1 MIQSENLTKRFN
13 NTLALDSL
21 TTNIEDGK
29 IYGLVGSN
37 GAGKSTFLRLL
48 AGVYRPTEG
57 RIMINGEDVYENPA
71 LKSELFF
78 IPDEIYQMPGASMD
92 SLAKIYSS
100 IYPNWSASRY
110 AELVKRFP
118 IPPERK
124 LSACSKG
131 MRRQI
136 AIILGLSCMPKISAA
151 GRSL

>member
-78 IPDEIYQMPGASMD
+78 IPDEIYRDAGGFDGFAGKDLFLDLS
-92 SLAKIYSS
+92 K
-100 IYPNWSASRY
+100 
-110 AELVKRFP
+110 LVG
-118 IPPERK
+118 IPLR
-124 LSACSKG
+124 
-131 MRRQI
+131 
-136 AIILGLSCMPKISAA
+136 
-151 GRSL
+151 

>member
-21 TTNIEDGK
+21 TTSIEDGK

-57 RIMINGEDVYENPA
+57 RIMINGEDVYENPT

-100 IYPNWSASRY
+100 IYPKWSAST
-110 AELVKRFP
+110 LNW
-118 IPPERK
+118 
-124 LSACSKG
+124 
-131 MRRQI
+131 
-136 AIILGLSCMPKISAA
+136 
-151 GRSL
+151 